1 MPQVQVAIGFGREA
15 GNNRL
20 VLARVDVGLNNFLQ
34 KIQTLFVCH
43 KKLNRKCNRDFIDR
57 KV

>member
-1 MPQVQVAIGFGREA
+1 
-15 GNNRL
+15 L